1 MRDTL
6 VETKEPTEPE
16 LSLQITKALLVVL
29 EGAVE
34 VLTAVLPSLKH
45 LQVRRFAGLLLVST
59 VRKGRK
65 LHVFLFMFHT
75 S

>member
-16 LSLQITKALLVVL
+16 LSLQVTKALLVVL

-34 VLTAVLPSLKH
+34 VLAAVLPSLKH
-45 LQVRRFAGLLLVST
+45 LQVRRFAGLLL
-59 VRKGRK
+59 
-65 LHVFLFMFHT
+65 
-75 S
+75 